1 MYAAGRGEAHEV
13 ELLAVLLSVA
23 VSLNDLL
30 VLEDRAVLASTVNL
44 NEVLVNDTA
53 SADIQVTNLRVTHLT
68 LRQTYVFAACEE
80 L

>member
-44 NEVLVNDTA
+44 NEVLVNETA
-53 SADIQVTNLRVTHLT
+53 VR
-68 LRQTYVFAACEE
+68 
-80 L
+80 